1 MSDNQS
7 MKVAIV
13 GSGISGLA
21 AAHVLQ
27 NEGGGVHAVTLFEA
41 GDYFG
46 GHTHTVDLT
55 LPGPSGPVTHG
66 VDTGFLVFNERT
78 YPGLIALFAQL
89 HVETVHSEMSFSVQV
104 KSPQTP
110 DGMEWSGTSLSSV
123 FAQRKNLINWRFWR
137 MLSDLRRFNA
147 LCNAMV
153 ERGDASQLRQPLG
166 EFLRQQKFSQE
177 FSGWY
182 FLPMVASIWSC
193 PTRQMLAF
201 PVSTMIRFC
210 HNHGLL
216 QISNRPQWWT
226 VRGGAKHYVDKIIS
240 GLSDKRL
247 NSPVLSIERL
257 ASANTG
263 GVRINTKAGA
273 EYFDKVIIAT
283 HPNQALDMLAV
294 PSPFEVRTLGSIRF
308 HPNRAVLHTD
318 ESVLPTRKSAW
329 AAWNYERSDSALGST
344 PSHEAGSGS
353 DVCLHYLIN
362 RLQPLPWQQS
372 VIVSLNPVREIS
384 AEHILGEF
392 AYDHPVFDH
401 AAVKAQRQVAWLQ
414 GQQNT
419 FYCGAWMGYGFHEDG
434 LTAGVNAARLAMG
447 QLPEQ
452 TVETA

>member
-1 MSDNQS
+1 

-21 AAHVLQ
+21 AAHTLQ
-27 NEGGGVHAVTLFEA
+27 NEGQGAHAVTLFEA

-89 HVETVHSEMSFSVQV
+89 GVETVHSEMSFSVQV
-104 KSPQTP
+104 RSQQIR
-110 DGMEWSGTSLSSV
+110 DAMEWSGTSLSSV
-123 FAQRKNLINWRFWR
+123 FAQRKNLVNWRFWR
-137 MLSDLRRFNA
+137 MLRDLRRFNA
-147 LCNAMV
+147 LCNVMV
-153 ERGDASQLRQPLG
+153 ARGDASQLRQPLG
-166 EFLRQQKFSQE
+166 EFLEQQKFSPE
-177 FSGWY
+177 FADWY

-226 VRGGAKHYVDKIIS
+226 VRGGAKHYVERIVS

-247 NSPVLSIERL
+247 NTPVQSIERL

-263 GVRINTKAGA
+263 GVRIITAAGA

-294 PSPFEVRTLGSIRF
+294 PSAFEVRTLGAIRF
-308 HPNRAVLHTD
+308 HPNRTVLHTD

-329 AAWNYERSDSALGST
+329 AAWNYERSDNTLRSSSSPESNA
-344 PSHEAGSGS
+344 GS

-372 VIVSLNPVREIS
+372 VIVSLNPVRKIS
-384 AEHILGEF
+384 PDQILGEF
-392 AYDHPVFDH
+392 DYAHPVFDH

-434 LTAGVNAARLAMG
+434 LAAGVNAARYAMG
-447 QLPEQ
+447 QLPEKS
-452 TVETA
+452 VENE